1 MLKTFDILNY
11 KFKVEVFFPSYILD
25 ALQVKL
31 GLQSLIKRYQNSIK
45 IEIKLKFILY
55 YLES

>member
-11 KFKVEVFFPSYILD
+11 KFKVKVFFSSYILD

>member
-11 KFKVEVFFPSYILD
+11 KFKVKVFFSSYILD

-55 YLES
+55 HLES